1 MKGKENDF
9 VRDKHNSSCKSSSS
23 SSFAQRM
30 LCDCGEERQMTCN
43 FFKWVDGVVC
53 DMQHPR
59 FEDSHFYEDEIE
71 GLKRKVTKL
80 RKKLCD
86 KRVKLKAA
94 FACIILLL
102 VVSMGVSVYA
112 MVNFEG
118 MCKRV

>member
-1 MKGKENDF
+1 
-9 VRDKHNSSCKSSSS
+9 
-23 SSFAQRM
+23 M
-30 LCDCGEERQMTCN
+30 LCDCGEEGRAAAVEIHKEPWENVWRCPNWNRQMTCN
-43 FFKWVDGVVC
+43 FFKWDDGVVC

-86 KRVKLKAA
+86 ERVKLKAA

-102 VVSMGVSVYA
+102 VVAMGVFVYIV
-112 MVNFEG
+112 VNFEG
-118 MCKRV
+118 DV